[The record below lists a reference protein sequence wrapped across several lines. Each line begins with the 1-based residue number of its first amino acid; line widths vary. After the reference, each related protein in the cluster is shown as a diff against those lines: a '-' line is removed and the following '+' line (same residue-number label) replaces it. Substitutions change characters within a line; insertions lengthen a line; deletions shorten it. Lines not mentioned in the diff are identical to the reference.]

1 MDKEFK
7 VSICHSCF
15 QIRGVEKNSIFI
27 FYRPCGERVGA
38 GLQESFFTLYSIG
51 KVSVDFAK
59 SLIANKSFFPW
70 LFNKVVFYPFGRNV
84 SKSTKI
90 TNTCLSS
97 TFGLIF
103 GPTKKK
109 NTNICFF
116 STFGF
121 IHAPMKKT
129 ADIVDDDDSHFFAP
143 LYCKDRLSVYI
154 CPDCKDASCHSHC
167 REKKKCGRYYFLS
180 GFWSHNLE
188 AAKRDFRCLFGAY
201 M

>member
-1 MDKEFK
+1 MFSTELKRPTFQLEVLLDKESK

-59 SLIANKSFFPW
+59 SLITNKSFFPW
-70 LFNKVVFYPFGRNV
+70 LFKVVFAHFDRDI

-97 TFGLIF
+97 TFGYIF

-109 NTNICFF
+109 SPIFVF
-116 STFGF
+116 PQLLGIFML
-121 IHAPMKKT
+121 P
-129 ADIVDDDDSHFFAP
+129 
-143 LYCKDRLSVYI
+143 
-154 CPDCKDASCHSHC
+154 
-167 REKKKCGRYYFLS
+167 
-180 GFWSHNLE
+180 
-188 AAKRDFRCLFGAY
+188 
-201 M
+201 